1 MFRIKMKEVYRM
13 SAKVILAL
21 SCFLAGV
28 LSLAVV
34 ELFLYDLKNF
44 SRKKLQSLFVGGC
57 LLIVADFLVLLVDFI
72 ISQLKNANWSVGH
85 FSLEMTLGWLLILA
99 IGCIAIAASTTKSF
113 NSNSPS

>member
-1 MFRIKMKEVYRM
+1 MKEVYRM

-44 SRKKLQSLFVGGC
+44 SRKKLQSLFMVGC

-72 ISQLKNANWSVGH
+72 ISQLKNANWSIGH
-85 FSLEMTLGWLLILA
+85 LSLEMVLGWLIVLVL
-99 IGCIAIAASTTKSF
+99 GCTAIAASTAKSF
-113 NSNSPS
+113 STNSSSSLY